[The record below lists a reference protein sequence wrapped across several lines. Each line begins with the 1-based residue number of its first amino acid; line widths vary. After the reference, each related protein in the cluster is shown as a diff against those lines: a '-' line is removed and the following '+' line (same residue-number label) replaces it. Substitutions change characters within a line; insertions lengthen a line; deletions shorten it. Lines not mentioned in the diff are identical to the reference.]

1 MYHGN
6 FDDERFSRVF
16 CSEQLDILP
25 DVSKCKGN
33 EYAEN
38 PSQMGTDLEL
48 TYIDGMILKTWS
60 CRDEINLNDT
70 LTVFEQ
76 YFKNIW
82 AILEAPEIETEH
94 DWKIFKQER
103 TIKLQQGRT

>member
-1 MYHGN
+1 M
-6 FDDERFSRVF
+6 S
-16 CSEQLDILP
+16 
-25 DVSKCKGN
+25 N

-38 PSQMGTDLEL
+38 PPQMGIELEL

-76 YFKNIW
+76 YLKNIW

-103 TIKLQQGRT
+103 TIKLQPGRT

>member
-1 MYHGN
+1 MSIVETFH
-6 FDDERFSRVF
+6 ERFATVF
-16 CSEQLDILP
+16 CNEQLDSLP
-25 DVSKCKGN
+25 NDKN

-38 PSQMGTDLEL
+38 PPQMGTDLEL

-70 LTVFEQ
+70 WTVFEQ
-76 YFKNIW
+76 YLKTIW

-103 TIKLQQGRT
+103 TIKLQPGRT